1 MTQFE
6 TALSSF
12 KDNLES
18 LLADPQKNNVDNP
31 YSVSIDFQHGKKY
44 IKALVRKAWNCG
56 YHNNELY
63 CFIDKNTGDILKPA
77 SWKAPAK
84 HARGNIFSSDSG
96 ISCCTRYGVKYLRG

>member
-12 KDNLES
+12 KENLETLFS
-18 LLADPQKNNVDNP
+18 ETKHPFVKNNYD
-31 YSVSIDFQHGKKY
+31 VSICFEHGRKY
-44 IKALVRKAWNCG
+44 IKALVQKAWNSG
-56 YHNNELY
+56 YTNSDLY
-63 CFIDKNTGDILKPA
+63 CFIDKTTGDILKPA

-96 ISCCTRYGVKYLRG
+96 MSCCTRYGVKYLK